1 MSQASYLP
9 QKPHEEFSYWRMVW
23 TRFRKHHLATIG
35 GGFLL
40 FMIVL
45 CFIGAPIY
53 SAATGYGLSTQNLPN
68 RYAFPTWQHWFGTDD
83 LGRDVFLRILLGG
96 QVSIEVGLLSAFGS
110 IVLGSLIGAISGY
123 FGGWVDEA
131 LMRFTDVMLSLPY
144 LPLYLVLAMAFG
156 PGFWTLVGIFIGFG
170 WMGDARMVRGVVL
183 SLKNLEFV
191 EAARAIGASPWR
203 IILRH
208 LLINSMGVIIVATT
222 LAMGEIIVGE
232 AALSYLG
239 LGIQPP
245 QPSWGNI
252 LQTASEFLF
261 SPRNAPWLIVYPG
274 LFLFLTVLSINF
286 MGDGLRDALDP
297 RLKGAR

>member
-1 MSQASYLP
+1 MSRAISLP
-9 QKPHEEFSYWRMVW
+9 QKPHEDISYWKMVW
-23 TRFRKHHLATIG
+23 TRFRKHRLAMYG
-35 GGFLL
+35 AGFFL

-53 SAATGYGLSTQNLPN
+53 SAVTGYTLSTQDLPN

-83 LGRDVFLRILLGG
+83 LGRDAFLRNLLGG
-96 QVSIEVGLLSAFGS
+96 QVSIEVGLISALGS
-110 IVLGSLIGAISGY
+110 IVLGSLVGAVSGY
-123 FGGWVDEA
+123 FGGFIDEV

-170 WMGDARMVRGVVL
+170 WMGNARLVRGVVL

-191 EAARAIGASPWR
+191 EAARALGASPWR

-208 LLINSMGVIIVATT
+208 LLINSMGVIIVSTT
-222 LAMGEIIVGE
+222 LAMGDIIVGE

-252 LQTASEFLF
+252 LQTSSEFIF

-297 RLKGAR
+297 KLKGVR